1 MIICE
6 YRQGT
11 TCLQATEM
19 AGATAS
25 TTDGACNVC
34 LAESTRINSVTASLA
49 LHVIPHPRPADKK
62 YLVGLLKRVVC
73 PNQNAIEKGNV
84 GPVSSEYTRSRPE
97 FRKYSDVTLDLYHS
111 LWAELHSIHDPT
123 PEWFARWLARVP
135 QASCGCR
142 KWLAEYI
149 DDHPPDYDDF
159 ARWSVDLHNAV
170 NAKLGKPIWPEN
182 KLTAEE

>member
-1 MIICE
+1 
-6 YRQGT
+6 
-11 TCLQATEM
+11 M

-25 TTDGACNVC
+25 TTDGACRVC
-34 LAESTRINSVTASLA
+34 LAEPTRINSVTASLA

-73 PNQNAIEKGNV
+73 PNQNAIEKGNA
-84 GPVSSEYTRSRPE
+84 GPVSSEYTRLRPAHP
-97 FRKYSDVTLDLYHS
+97 KYLDPTLTLYHS
-111 LWAELHSIHDPT
+111 LWAELHSIHAPT

-149 DDHPPDYDDF
+149 DDHPPDYHDF
-159 ARWSVDLHNAV
+159 ARWSVELHNAV
-170 NAKLGKPIWPEN
+170 NAKLGKPIWPKN
-182 KLTAEE
+182 KLTLEE